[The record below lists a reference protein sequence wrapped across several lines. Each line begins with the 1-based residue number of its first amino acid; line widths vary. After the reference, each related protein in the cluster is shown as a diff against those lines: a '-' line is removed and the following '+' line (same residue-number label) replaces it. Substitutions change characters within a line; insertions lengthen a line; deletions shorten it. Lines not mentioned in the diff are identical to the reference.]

1 MASALDGSIANQV
14 YPVVGIYSTGN
25 VATDSGAVLPLSTAQ
40 ELLVLGDGVHEVV
53 VVTEAFDRIAQST
66 AELSAQWSDLAVRAW
81 TEIAPEL
88 VQMEG
93 MMSASSYIMVAII
106 MFLTGF
112 MIINTLLMSVYERT
126 RELGLLISLGLQ
138 PSKIVQMIL
147 LESGLM
153 GLVSCALGV
162 ALGWCAHLAMVYVG
176 FPLEVEDGK
185 GFVFNGVMLD
195 PVIYGSLDP
204 GALVLPLMAV
214 MLTALLG
221 GLWPAVRAARLDPI
235 VALAQE

>member
-1 MASALDGSIANQV
+1 
-14 YPVVGIYSTGN
+14 
-25 VATDSGAVLPLSTAQ
+25 
-40 ELLVLGDGVHEVV
+40 
-53 VVTEAFDRIAQST
+53 
-66 AELSAQWSDLAVRAW
+66 
-81 TEIAPEL
+81 
-88 VQMEG
+88 
-93 MMSASSYIMVAII
+93 
-106 MFLTGF
+106 

-204 GALVLPLMAV
+204 SALVLPLMAV